1 MPSPDTGPRPTVIPA
16 DPTATPVVPG
26 LVSVVVLCCGQLEY
40 TRLCVPSVLRF
51 SRPPFEVIAVDSGA
65 LDGTAEYWAGV
76 QAAAAVRVEVV
87 RSPAEAELSA
97 ALQAGL
103 DRATGEA
110 VVLLDN
116 DAIVPNGWLAQLAAL
131 LSMNPAVGMV
141 APMTNYGP
149 GHQVVWPVPYRL
161 GATAGG
167 PSGPEAAV
175 AQIDAVDRFAQ
186 EWREQHRGQ
195 WAEADR
201 LGGGCVVLRRSALRL
216 VGAIPSA
223 PLRFFDPEAL
233 SRRVVEAGFRLAC
246 CRDLFVH
253 SFGSRSVTPL
263 EPGVGNRPGSHG

>member
-1 MPSPDTGPRPTVIPA
+1 MPPPDTGPRPTVIPA
-16 DPTATPVVPG
+16 EPTAAPGVPG

-76 QAAAAVRVEVV
+76 QAAATVRVEVV
-87 RSPAEAELSA
+87 RSPAESDLSA

-116 DAIVPNGWLAQLAAL
+116 DAIVPSGWLAQLAAL

-161 GATAGG
+161 GAKAGG
-167 PSGPEAAV
+167 PSGPEGVV

-223 PLRFFDPEAL
+223 PLRFFDPVAL
-233 SRRVVEAGFRLAC
+233 SRRVVETGFRLAC

-253 SFGSRSVTPL
+253 SFGSRSVAPL
-263 EPGVGNRPGSHG
+263 EPGTHGRPT